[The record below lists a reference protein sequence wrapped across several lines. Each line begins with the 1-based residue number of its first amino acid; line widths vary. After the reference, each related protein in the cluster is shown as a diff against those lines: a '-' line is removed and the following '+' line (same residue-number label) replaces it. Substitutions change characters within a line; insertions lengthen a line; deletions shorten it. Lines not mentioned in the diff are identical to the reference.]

1 MKAKELDCEE
11 CKKEIKNIHH
21 LSFEILPRNITFDFK
36 KKIKQTVKTVSND
49 CTLIHFQNKLQTNS
63 FK

>member
-36 KKIKQTVKTVSND
+36 KKNQANCKDSK
-49 CTLIHFQNKLQTNS
+49 
-63 FK
+63 